1 MEGLDCR
8 LCAEAARLGESP
20 WEVRNK
26 EEKKIQIFK
35 HTAAHSDL
43 EVGSWEI
50 TSLWWVS
57 LKGPYSGGSL
67 IPS

>member
-1 MEGLDCR
+1 MAGLDCR

-50 TSLWWVS
+50 ASLW
-57 LKGPYSGGSL
+57 
-67 IPS
+67 